1 MGDIDFALCYFVLY
15 QNQMLYRKLSIVF
28 QQSFFSQQSFD
39 TTKIIASLFGIIQ
52 FYKNNMNDFIN
63 F

>member
-15 QNQMLYRKLSIVF
+15 QNQMLYRRQSILRQQSCFF
-28 QQSFFSQQSFD
+28 QQSFD
-39 TTKIIASLFGIIQ
+39 IMKIIASSFGMIQ
-52 FYKNNMNDFIN
+52 FYKNNIEGFIN